1 MLEFNFQFRFADWK
15 DKLLLTFGILLAI
28 VQGTAMPMQILFFG
42 GMIDTFVD
50 DSQIREILKNVNWNT
65 SQYPQEQAL
74 QNVEILRHGS
84 NLLFYFK
91 AAFAK

>member
-28 VQGTAMPMQILFFG
+28 VQGTAMPVQILFFG

-50 DSQIREILKNVNWNT
+50 DSQISEKRQLEYFAIPAGT
-65 SQYPQEQAL
+65 S
-74 QNVEILRHGS
+74 ITKR
-84 NLLFYFK
+84 
-91 AAFAK
+91 